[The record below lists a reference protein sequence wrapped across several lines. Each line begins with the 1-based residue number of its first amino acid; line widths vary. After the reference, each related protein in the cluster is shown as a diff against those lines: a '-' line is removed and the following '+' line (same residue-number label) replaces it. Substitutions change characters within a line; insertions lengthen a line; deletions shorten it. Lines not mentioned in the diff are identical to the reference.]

1 MNPTELDLAGHPVI
15 QQLTRRIEALE
26 ALLQADHAKL
36 EKLEHEVEHDHQV
49 IGKIEHKSIQ
59 VPPPHRPTH
68 VAVGL

>member
-15 QQLTRRIEALE
+15 QQLTRRVEALE
-26 ALLQADHAKL
+26 ALLRAEHEKL

-49 IGKIEHKSIQ
+49 IGQIEHKSIQ